1 VSEGCLFEFA
11 GLESHRSP
19 RNGATGEPPGRI
31 DHRSREL
38 EMGKAAEHLVCADLL
53 MKGYNAFLS
62 AQGLPYDVVIDQ
74 GRGLFVYN

>member
-1 VSEGCLFEFA
+1 
-11 GLESHRSP
+11 
-19 RNGATGEPPGRI
+19 
-31 DHRSREL
+31 
-38 EMGKAAEHLVCADLL
+38 MGKAAEHLVCADLL